1 MEFKHVSVL
10 LDECINA
17 LNIKEDGIYVD
28 CTLGGAGH
36 SSEIVKRLSSDGRL
50 IGFDQDKDALKAAG
64 ERLKDY
70 KNVTYVHS
78 NFYAI
83 YDVLTDLGI
92 DGVDGILMDL
102 GVSSYQLDN
111 GERGFSY
118 MQDAPLDMRMNRENE
133 FSAYEIVNTYSE
145 EELYRIIK
153 EYGEEK
159 FAKRIASFIVKNR
172 EEKNIETTLELVEI
186 IKAAIPAKARREGP
200 HPAKRTFQAIRIE
213 VNKELE
219 IISKTILDG
228 VKKLN
233 KGGRMAIITFHS
245 LEDRIVKNTFKEL
258 ANPCTCPS
266 EFPVC
271 VCNRKPEVKL
281 ISRKPIEASKEELE
295 FNPRSRSA
303 KLRIIENYKMIYLDS
318 FIRFLSKGNK
328 NNWRGIVDDC
338 KRV

>member
-258 ANPCTCPS
+258 TNPCTCPS

-303 KLRIIENYKMIYLDS
+303 KLRIIEKL
-318 FIRFLSKGNK
+318 
-328 NNWRGIVDDC
+328 
-338 KRV
+338 

>member
-50 IGFDQDKDALKAAG
+50 IGFDQDIDALKAAG

-303 KLRIIENYKMIYLDS
+303 KLRIIEKL
-318 FIRFLSKGNK
+318 
-328 NNWRGIVDDC
+328 
-338 KRV
+338 